1 MTLGD
6 LLVLYGVAGAV
17 SAGAV
22 YRSAP
27 ERGKAAWLSAALAL
41 PLWPLWLPVALTGRR
56 KPAERHGSRGHDAT
70 QAAIWEAHEAVV
82 GSPLEPL
89 LPREAALRMLQEVE
103 RAGQRH
109 RELQSLLGQR
119 DFSFQAAEERV
130 AKLART
136 GATARSL
143 APARLHLENVRRLE
157 ELRRRDE
164 QTLLELGELATTPRT
179 QLVLARYA
187 GSTPADAGDIL
198 TEVWARVEVLGTTL
212 ESPQTALGDAEY
224 AGDEARIAS
233 G

>member
-56 KPAERHGSRGHDAT
+56 KPAEHYRSHAHAPDTT
-70 QAAIWEAHEAVV
+70 QAAIWEAHQAVL
-82 GSPLEPL
+82 GSSLEPL

-109 RELQSLLGQR
+109 RELEALLAQR

-130 AKLART
+130 AKLSRT

-164 QTLLELGELATTPRT
+164 QTLLELGELAATLRT

-212 ESPQTALGDAEY
+212 
-224 AGDEARIAS
+224 
-233 G
+233 